1 MKKLLTLIAA
11 TLLMFSCSEG
21 STAEQEPTVPPKP
34 TPEKWAINIAT
45 NISRATDTA
54 FENGD
59 KVGIYVVNNPN
70 ALKSSGNHA
79 DNIGFSYSGSW
90 STSTPIYWKDET
102 TKADF
107 YCYYPYTS
115 TISNVESCSFS
126 VKADQSNETN
136 YKASD
141 FLWGKTSSVSPT
153 KSAVNITV
161 KHIMS
166 NIIIKLVAG
175 NGYTSQDLASA
186 SVTICNL
193 KTSSTI
199 NLSTG
204 IATAIGDAT
213 NITPQKLEGQYRAL
227 VVPQSV
233 TEANLIQVTIGDK
246 EYFLKQSI
254 NFEPGKQHT
263 CTLTVERTNQGI
275 NIGINGW
282 ESAKDDFGGT
292 VE

>member
-1 MKKLLTLIAA
+1 MKKLFTLAMAA
-11 TLLMFSCSEG
+11 SFLFSCSG
-21 STAEQEPTVPPKP
+21 GDSSDPEPVVPSKP

-45 NISRATDTA
+45 NIARATDTS

-59 KVGIYVVNNPN
+59 KVGIYVVNTPN

-79 DNIGFSYSGSW
+79 DNIGYSYSGSW

-102 TKADF
+102 AKADF

-115 TISNVESCSFS
+115 AISNVESYSFS

-141 FLWGKTSSVSPT
+141 FLWGKTANVTPT

-161 KHIMS
+161 SHIMS
-166 NIIIKLVAG
+166 NIIIKLIDG
-175 NGYTSQDLASA
+175 DGYTSQDLESA

-204 IATAIGDAT
+204 IATATGTAT
-213 NITPQKLEGQYRAL
+213 DITPQKVEGQYRAL
-227 VVPQSV
+227 VIPQSI
-233 TEANLIQVTIGDK
+233 TEADLVQVTIDDQV
-246 EYFLKQSI
+246 YTLKKSVT
-254 NFEPGKQHT
+254 FEAGKQHT
-263 CTLTVERTNQGI
+263 LTLTVEHTNQGI

-282 ESAKDDFGGT
+282 ESASDDFGGT